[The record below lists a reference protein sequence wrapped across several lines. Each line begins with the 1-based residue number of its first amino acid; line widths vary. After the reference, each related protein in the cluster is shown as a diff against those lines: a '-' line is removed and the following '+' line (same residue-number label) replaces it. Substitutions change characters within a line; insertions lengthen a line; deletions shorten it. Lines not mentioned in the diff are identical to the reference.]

1 MKNKKLHFFFLL
13 FFSHISFAQKI
24 DLCNYFSISVTQM
37 LIKGEQKTLVSTVIN
52 SSADTDFGKE
62 LKEHNLRYDYLLTRM
77 FRNDSNFISIYPDS
91 PKIQNLFCEQLNGT
105 SLFRKNLELICP
117 SKFLGNARKSE
128 QFTLPEMM
136 FVASRFFYCNKVNKD
151 TAVIP
156 KICVGIN
163 GIKEMNTN
171 KDLAALE
178 AFVFEAIFNSMQEN
192 TEPQFLLDFT
202 QGIQNS
208 MKARKKSI
216 KNLDEFL
223 LQVRSDCFNEMEK
236 NENLKK
242 SLLAYYEKN
251 KSTINFT
258 IQ

>member
-1 MKNKKLHFFFLL
+1 MKIKSISLILL
-13 FFSHISFAQKI
+13 FISQISLAQQI
-24 DLCNYFSISVTQM
+24 DLCDYFSVSVTQM

-52 SSADTDFGKE
+52 SSEDTDFGKE
-62 LKEHNLRYDYLLTRM
+62 LKAHPLRYDYLLTRI
-77 FRNDSNFISIYPDS
+77 FRNDSSLKTLFPDS
-91 PKIQNLFCEQLNGT
+91 PKIQKLFCRQLKEP
-105 SLFRKNLELICP
+105 SPFRNNFELICP
-117 SKFLGNARKSE
+117 TNFLSKPRKSE

-151 TAVIP
+151 TAIIP

-163 GIKEMNTN
+163 GIKEMNSS

-192 TEPQFLLDFT
+192 SEPEFLLDFT
-202 QGIQNS
+202 QGIQNA

-223 LQVRSDCFNEMEK
+223 LQVRNDCFNEMEQ
-236 NENLKK
+236 NENLKS